1 MDFAVLA
8 LFFAFFSFIVYRLI
22 RYGGPRG
29 ALFASGIDSTLG
41 KVSVANSYF
50 EKLNLEV
57 HRLRSNTERKWV
69 GVQFNTRRG
78 TSWQFLPLTLS
89 REEALQLSDL
99 LRKAAE

>member
-1 MDFAVLA
+1 MEFLSIG
-8 LFFAFFSFIVYRLI
+8 LFTAFIGFILYRIL

-29 ALFASGIDSTLG
+29 ALFASGIENTLG
-41 KVSVANSYF
+41 KVSVANSTF
-50 EKLNLEV
+50 DKLNLEV
-57 HRLRSNTERKWV
+57 HKLRSSTDRKWV

-89 REEALQLSDL
+89 KEEALRLSEL

>member
-1 MDFAVLA
+1 MEFLSVGLFTAFIGFILYRVL
-8 LFFAFFSFIVYRLI
+8 

-29 ALFASGIDSTLG
+29 ALFASGIEKTLG
-41 KVSVANSYF
+41 KVSVVNSTF

-57 HRLRSNTERKWV
+57 HKLHSSTDRKWV

-89 REEALQLSDL
+89 KEEALQLSEL

>member
-1 MDFAVLA
+1 MDLVVPI
-8 LFFAFFSFIVYRLI
+8 LFFAFFGFILYRLV

-29 ALFASGIDSTLG
+29 ALFASGIDATLG
-41 KVSVANSYF
+41 KVSVTNSYL

-57 HRLRSNTERKWV
+57 HKLRSSTERKWV

-89 REEALQLSDL
+89 REEALELSEL